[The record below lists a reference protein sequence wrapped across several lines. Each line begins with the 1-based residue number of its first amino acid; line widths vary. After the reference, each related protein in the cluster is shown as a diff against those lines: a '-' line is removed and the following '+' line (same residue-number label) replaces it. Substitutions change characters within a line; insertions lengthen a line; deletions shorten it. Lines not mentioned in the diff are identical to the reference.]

1 MGNVVNIKEAN
12 TEYTKKCAKW
22 IIETLN
28 TMINVEKDIIDE
40 MEDTL
45 EGYKHLNEMARAEDF
60 KADSIDA
67 IYKTLTAVNDIAQTM
82 AKYDWIIKSSIDNK
96 EVTDND

>member
-1 MGNVVNIKEAN
+1 MSNVIDIKEAN

-22 IIETLN
+22 VIETLN
-28 TMINVEKDIIDE
+28 TMVSVEKEIIEE

-45 EGYKHLNEMARAEDF
+45 EGYKHLKEMARAEDF

-67 IYKTLTAVNDIAQTM
+67 IYKNLTAVSEIAHIM
-82 AKYDWIIKSSIDNK
+82 AKHNWITNISN
-96 EVTDND
+96 EVITND